1 MQIAI
6 LPARGGSKRIPR
18 KNILPF
24 GGRPMISWPIAAALE
39 TGIFDEVIVSTDD
52 DEIAQ
57 VAEVAGAIAP
67 FRRPAHL
74 SDDHSPARGVINHAI
89 KDAEARHGRRVTTVC
104 CIYATAALITAQDL
118 LTARAI
124 LMADDDARFCF
135 AAASYPHPVQRAM
148 TATGGGVDM
157 LFPEHAKTRSQD
169 LPETFH
175 DAGMFYWGRRDAFLD
190 NHPMFSP
197 QSRPYIIP
205 RERAQDIDTPED
217 WVFAEALLNLRLN
230 HEAGDAADDE
240 AGRRK

>member
-24 GGRPMISWPIAAALE
+24 GGRPMISWPIDAALQS
-39 TGIFDEVIVSTDD
+39 GLFDHVVVSTDD

-57 VAEVAGAIAP
+57 VAESAGARAP

-74 SDDHSPARGVINHAI
+74 SDDMSPARGVINHAI
-89 KDAEARHGRRVTTVC
+89 EQIEALHGQTVQTVC
-104 CIYATAALITAQDL
+104 CIYATAALITPADL
-118 LTARAI
+118 LAAHEI
-124 LMADDDARFCF
+124 LASEPDARFVF

-148 TATGGGVDM
+148 TMDAQGGVEM

-169 LPETFH
+169 LAETFH
-175 DAGMFYWGRRDAFLD
+175 DAGMFYWGRRDAFIG

-197 QSRPYIIP
+197 KSRPYIIP

-217 WVFAEALLNLRLN
+217 WTFAEALLRLRLDQDPDR
-230 HEAGDAADDE
+230 AS
-240 AGRRK
+240 

>member
-6 LPARGGSKRIPR
+6 IPARGGSKRIPR

-24 GGRPMISWPIAAALE
+24 GGHPMISWPITAALRS
-39 TGIFDEVIVSTDD
+39 GLFDDVIVSTDD

-57 VAEVAGAIAP
+57 VAEAAGAIAP

-89 KDAEARHGRRVTTVC
+89 EDAEARHGQRVTTVC

-118 LTARAI
+118 LAARAI
-124 LMADDDARFCF
+124 LEGDEQARFCF

-148 TATGGGVDM
+148 TATGGGVEM

-175 DAGMFYWGRRDAFLD
+175 DAGMFYWGWRDAFIG

-197 QSRPYIIP
+197 LSRPYIIP

-217 WVFAEALLNLRLN
+217 WAFAEALLNLRLSQ
-230 HEAGDAADDE
+230 EAGDGVGNTA
-240 AGRRK
+240 